1 MLNCKNRPGGTGQ
14 GGAAA
19 VEFAFV
25 LAIMILL
32 VAGLF
37 EFGRVFWFYDALAKS
52 TRDSARMLSMT
63 EVSGLSTGITQAQS
77 MVVTA
82 ATQARL
88 SGVTAA
94 KVSVRCDDDYS
105 DTTDYACTDSRFTV
119 TNPPVRVS
127 VGITGYSMTVGG
139 ILRMVRQDG
148 STWAPFGLALSPK
161 TTMPYMK

>member
-1 MLNCKNRPGGTGQ
+1 MLKRGYRPGTTGQ

-32 VAGLF
+32 VSGLF

-63 EVSGLSTGITQAQS
+63 EVTGLSAGVSQAQS

-82 ATQARL
+82 ASQARL

-119 TNPPVRVS
+119 ANPPVRVI
-127 VGITGYSMTVGG
+127 VGITGYSITVGG
-139 ILRMVRQDG
+139 ILPMVRQDG
-148 STWAPFGLALSPK
+148 STWAPFSLGLSPK